1 MAAESTLALSLVEE
15 FVSGLQDSKA
25 KDAAKGVKDG
35 KFTVLQLVE
44 ALGSS
49 LTSSQ
54 PHTRAR
60 GVHLLSEVLQEC
72 YGDLTEREGTP
83 FSFHILCWHCT
94 ASCKVTNQKCFQI
107 TAFLYPYM
115 SSDDAYSCQ
124 GAISTQHFFL
134 FFSTVEVLI
143 AFYENRLK
151 DHYVVTP
158 PVLKGLKALTK
169 CTNLPPGSAV
179 SMLRSVFQDIH
190 VQSLMLSE
198 RACVYS
204 MLINIMETREAELKG
219 LGADFV
225 FGFVQSMDGERDPRN
240 LLLAFQIAKNLIHGG
255 YDLGKFTEELF
266 EVTSCYFPI
275 DFSPP
280 PNDPHGITREELVQ
294 ALRAVLTGTPKFA
307 EFLLPLLIEKLDSDV
322 QSAKLDSLQ
331 TLAACVSQYEH
342 KHVAE
347 FLQGLWTS
355 VRREVFQTSSEK
367 IESAGLAALTALT
380 SCLSRSVLSSDSEDS
395 LSTFLDFILKD
406 CKHHL
411 CEPDLKLVWPSA
423 KLLQAACSASTRASH
438 IITVAVMPS
447 LLEQYNN
454 RTQCSHRRTLLE
466 VVHRFIHSVKNCQS
480 SDNDESVLL
489 AFREALCSIVFSA
502 LSESNS
508 SLQITAT
515 SVLTS
520 LAQQA
525 GLLVESDIELALDH
539 LTRLLLTEEDD
550 RVSLAVV
557 ECAGALAQLHPALVI
572 TKLIPKLKKEM
583 FTEPMNQDQEE
594 VSELYSHHAVR
605 QRCLSALAAVSIQP
619 SVVQEST
626 PVLLEVLRS
635 AHTGSVN
642 FSVDE
647 VVLTCRSLQRIAER
661 VQDSEEAGR
670 CFHDVFIPHLLSLA
684 LQAALQDEGSS
695 GTRSPLVEEVV
706 LSAMVP
712 VISTS
717 CSRLQPT
724 LAGQTASRAVSL
736 FLDGDVSFLPDNSFP
751 SHMQLLKEGDSWSL
765 SRLVCLLMGSVCSL
779 PRSVEVPQ
787 IDKLLSA
794 LEEMSCTCSHPL
806 SYTSAAKC
814 FAGLVNKKP
823 QGHSLDS
830 LIQRMMKRV
839 CSELDSPSSSV
850 RTQAFTLMIWVAKA
864 LLLRYH
870 PLFTTLTDKLFS
882 LLDDADLGPMAADGF
897 SLLMSDSTDVLNR
910 ACHADVRIMYRQR
923 FFSEN
928 SAKLVQGFNAAPQEK
943 KPNYLKAL
951 SNIVNKLPKQVQ
963 VTELPALLSLLLEA
977 LSCPDQDVHLS
988 TLSCLEPVLV
998 NPPQVLIQQLEAL
1011 INRLL
1016 ALISSPAMSV
1026 RIASLSCISTL
1037 SHFPVH
1043 EVLPFRARVLRA
1055 LAKPLDDKKR
1065 LVRREAVQ
1073 ARGEWFL
1080 LGSPGGR

>member
-1 MAAESTLALSLVEE
+1 MNPVALPLNYNLVQLLELRACVFLHCCSSSLHFTKLICL
-15 FVSGLQDSKA
+15 FVCLFCS
-25 KDAAKGVKDG
+25 GVKDG

-60 GVHLLSEVLQEC
+60 GVLLLSEVLQEC
-72 YGDLTEREGTP
+72 YRDLTERE
-83 FSFHILCWHCT
+83 
-94 ASCKVTNQKCFQI
+94 
-107 TAFLYPYM
+107 
-115 SSDDAYSCQ
+115 
-124 GAISTQHFFL
+124 
-134 FFSTVEVLI
+134 VEVLI

-158 PVLKGLKALTK
+158 PVLKGLKELTK

-190 VQSLMLSE
+190 VQVRLSY
-198 RACVYS
+198 CC
-204 MLINIMETREAELKG
+204 TFKG

-240 LLLAFQIAKNLIHGG
+240 LLLAFQIAKNLIHRG
-255 YDLGKFTEELF
+255 YELGKFTEELF

-294 ALRAVLTGTPKFA
+294 ALRAVLTGTPNFA

-347 FLQGLWTS
+347 FLQGLWTA
-355 VRREVFQTSSEK
+355 VRREVFQTSSER

-395 LSTFLDFILKD
+395 LSTFLDFILTD

-423 KLLQAACSASTRASH
+423 KLLQAACSASTSASH
-438 IITVAVMPS
+438 IITAAVMPS

-454 RTQCSHRRTLLE
+454 RAQCSHRRTLLE
-466 VVHRFIHSVKNCQS
+466 VVQRFIHSVKNY
-480 SDNDESVLL
+480 ESVFL
-489 AFREALCSIVFSA
+489 AFRESLCGVVFSA
-502 LSESNS
+502 LSENNS

-525 GLLVESDIELALDH
+525 GLLLESDIELALDH
-539 LTRLLLTEEDD
+539 LTRLLLIEEDD
-550 RVSLAVV
+550 RVSLAVA

-572 TKLIPKLKKEM
+572 SKLIPRLKNEMYTGKLLKISCILG
-583 FTEPMNQDQEE
+583 TGTHTSSVYVTWP
-594 VSELYSHHAVR
+594 S
-605 QRCLSALAAVSIQP
+605 CL
-619 SVVQEST
+619 
-626 PVLLEVLRS
+626 VLLSYEI
-635 AHTGSVN
+635 

-647 VVLTCRSLQRIAER
+647 VVLTCRSLQRIAEQ
-661 VQDSEEAGR
+661 VQDTEEAGR
-670 CFHDVFIPHLLSLA
+670 CFHNIIIPHLLSLA
-684 LQAALQDEGSS
+684 LQAALQGEKGSVKGLTS
-695 GTRSPLVEEVV
+695 FILRHQNSFNLNLLSITYELTDFHPLSPE
-706 LSAMVP
+706 A
-712 VISTS
+712 T
-717 CSRLQPT
+717 
-724 LAGQTASRAVSL
+724 TASRAVSL

-751 SHMQLLKEGDSWSL
+751 SHMQLLKQEGDSWSL

-823 QGHSLDS
+823 QGDSLDS
-830 LIQRMMKRV
+830 CACPQV
-839 CSELDSPSSSV
+839 S
-850 RTQAFTLMIWVAKA
+850 KA

-882 LLDDADLGPMAADGF
+882 LLDDAGLGPMAAADGF

-928 SAKLVQGFNAAPQEK
+928 KAKLVQGFNAAPQEK

-977 LSCPDQDVHLS
+977 LSGPDQDIHLT

-1011 INRLL
+1011 VNRLL
-1016 ALISSPAMSV
+1016 ALLCSPAMSV
-1026 RIASLSCISTL
+1026 RIASLSCISAL
-1037 SHFPVH
+1037 SYFP
-1043 EVLPFRARVLRA
+1043 VLPFRARVLRA

-1073 ARGEWFL
+1073 ARAQWFL

>member
-1 MAAESTLALSLVEE
+1 QRSSYRDTMAAESTLALSLVEE

-72 YGDLTEREGTP
+72 YGDLTERE
-83 FSFHILCWHCT
+83 
-94 ASCKVTNQKCFQI
+94 
-107 TAFLYPYM
+107 
-115 SSDDAYSCQ
+115 
-124 GAISTQHFFL
+124 
-134 FFSTVEVLI
+134 VEVLI

-190 VQSLMLSE
+190 VQVRLSY
-198 RACVYS
+198 C
-204 MLINIMETREAELKG
+204 TFKLKG

-331 TLAACVSQYEH
+331 TLVRNSCLAVC
-342 KHVAE
+342 
-347 FLQGLWTS
+347 LQLKQELTGLWTS

-454 RTQCSHRRTLLE
+454 RTQVIETAD
-466 VVHRFIHSVKNCQS
+466 VHMFNC
-480 SDNDESVLL
+480 
-489 AFREALCSIVFSA
+489 
-502 LSESNS
+502 
-508 SLQITAT
+508 
-515 SVLTS
+515 
-520 LAQQA
+520 
-525 GLLVESDIELALDH
+525 
-539 LTRLLLTEEDD
+539 
-550 RVSLAVV
+550 
-557 ECAGALAQLHPALVI
+557 
-572 TKLIPKLKKEM
+572 
-583 FTEPMNQDQEE
+583 
-594 VSELYSHHAVR
+594 
-605 QRCLSALAAVSIQP
+605 
-619 SVVQEST
+619 
-626 PVLLEVLRS
+626 
-635 AHTGSVN
+635 VN

-684 LQAALQDEGSS
+684 LQAALQGKKGSKEALNWNHVS
-695 GTRSPLVEEVV
+695 GNKCDY
-706 LSAMVP
+706 LS
-712 VISTS
+712 
-717 CSRLQPT
+717 QK
-724 LAGQTASRAVSL
+724 Q
-736 FLDGDVSFLPDNSFP
+736 
-751 SHMQLLKEGDSWSL
+751 EGDSWSL

-794 LEEMSCTCSHPL
+794 LEEMSCACSHPL

-823 QGHSLDS
+823 QGDSLDS
-830 LIQRMMKRV
+830 CACPQ
-839 CSELDSPSSSV
+839 
-850 RTQAFTLMIWVAKA
+850 VAKA

-977 LSCPDQDVHLS
+977 LSCPDQDIHLS

-1037 SHFPVH
+1037 SHFPV
-1043 EVLPFRARVLRA
+1043 LPFRARVLRA

>member
-1 MAAESTLALSLVEE
+1 MAADGTLMLSLVEE

-25 KDAAKGVKDG
+25 KEAATCVKDG
-35 KFTVLQLVE
+35 QFTILQLVE
-44 ALGSS
+44 ALGLS

-60 GVHLLSEVLQEC
+60 GVQLLSEVLHDC
-72 YGDLTEREGTP
+72 YGGLTERE
-83 FSFHILCWHCT
+83 
-94 ASCKVTNQKCFQI
+94 
-107 TAFLYPYM
+107 
-115 SSDDAYSCQ
+115 
-124 GAISTQHFFL
+124 
-134 FFSTVEVLI
+134 VEVLI

-151 DHYVVTP
+151 DHYVITP
-158 PVLKGLKALTK
+158 PVLQGLRALTK
-169 CTNLPPGSAV
+169 CTVLPPGSAV
-179 SMLRSVFQDIH
+179 SMLRSLFQDVH
-190 VQSLMLSE
+190 AQSLMLAE
-198 RACVYS
+198 RACVYN
-204 MLINIMETREAELKG
+204 MLINLMATREAELKG

-240 LLLAFQIAKNLIHGG
+240 LLLAFQIAKSIILRG

-280 PNDPHGITREELVQ
+280 PNDPHGITREDLIQ
-294 ALRAVLTGTPKFA
+294 MLRDVLTGTPRFA
-307 EFLLPLLIEKLDSDV
+307 EFLLPLIIEKLDSDV

-331 TLAACVSQYEH
+331 TLTAGVSQYEH
-342 KHVAE
+342 KDLAE
-347 FLQGLWTS
+347 FLEGLWAS
-355 VRREVFQTSSEK
+355 LRREVFQTSSEK

-380 SCLSRSVLSSDSEDS
+380 SCLSRSVLNSDSEDS
-395 LSTFLDFILKD
+395 LSTFLDLVLKD

-423 KLLQAACSASTRASH
+423 KLLQAACSASNRASH
-438 IITVAVMPS
+438 IITDAVMPS
-447 LLEQYNN
+447 LIEQYNS
-454 RTQCSHRRTLLE
+454 RAQCSHRRTLLE
-466 VVHRFIHSVKNCQS
+466 VVQRFIQSVKTCENE
-480 SDNDESVLL
+480 ESVFL
-489 AFREALCSIVFSA
+489 AFRPSLCTMVFSA
-502 LSESNS
+502 LAETNS

-520 LAQQA
+520 LAQQT
-525 GLLVESDIELALDH
+525 GLLLDSDIELAVDH

-557 ECAGALAQLHPALVI
+557 ECAGALAELHPAAFI
-572 TKLIPKLKKEM
+572 TKLIPRLKKEI
-583 FTEPMNQDQEE
+583 FSEPMDQDDNR
-594 VSELYSHHAVR
+594 VASEKKSHHAVR
-605 QRCLSALAAVSIQP
+605 QRCLSALAAVAIQP

-626 PVLLEVLRS
+626 PVLLDVLSS
-635 AHTGSVN
+635 AHTGGVV
-642 FSVDE
+642 FSVEE
-647 VVLTCRSLQRIAER
+647 VVLACHSLQRIAER
-661 VQDSEEAGR
+661 VQDTEETGR
-670 CFHDVFIPHLLSLA
+670 CFHDVVIPRLLSLA
-684 LQAALQDEGSS
+684 LQAALQGEGSP
-695 GTRSPLVEEVV
+695 GRRSPLVEEVV

-751 SHMQLLKEGDSWSL
+751 SNIQLLKQQGDSWSQ
-765 SRLVCLLMGSVCSL
+765 SQMVCLLMGCVCSL
-779 PRSVEVPQ
+779 PRSVEVPRM
-787 IDKLLSA
+787 DHLMTE

-814 FAGLVNKKP
+814 FAGLVNKRP
-823 QGHSLDS
+823 QGDSLDS
-830 LIQRMMKRV
+830 LIQRTMKRV
-839 CSELDSPSSSV
+839 CSELDSASSPV

-882 LLDDADLGPMAADGF
+882 LLDDADLGPAAADAF
-897 SLLMSDSTDVLNR
+897 WLLMSDSADILNR
-910 ACHADVRIMYRQR
+910 SCHADVRIMYRQR

-928 SAKLVQGFNAAPQEK
+928 SAKLVQGFNAAPKEK

-977 LSCPDQDVHLS
+977 LSCPDQGVQLS
-988 TLSCLEPVLV
+988 TLSCLQPVLID
-998 NPPQVLIQQLEAL
+998 PPPALIQQLEAL
-1011 INRLL
+1011 VSRLL

-1026 RIASLSCISTL
+1026 RITSLRCIHAISR
-1037 SHFPVH
+1037 FPEH

-1055 LAKPLDDKKR
+1055 LARPLDDRKR

-1073 ARGEWFL
+1073 ARAEWFL
-1080 LGSPGGR
+1080 LGSPGGS

>member
-1 MAAESTLALSLVEE
+1 MAADSTLALSLVEE

-44 ALGSS
+44 FAIIFLSNINFHLHYLSS
-49 LTSSQ
+49 
-54 PHTRAR
+54 R
-60 GVHLLSEVLQEC
+60 GVLLLSEVLQEC
-72 YGDLTEREGTP
+72 YRDLTERE
-83 FSFHILCWHCT
+83 
-94 ASCKVTNQKCFQI
+94 
-107 TAFLYPYM
+107 
-115 SSDDAYSCQ
+115 
-124 GAISTQHFFL
+124 
-134 FFSTVEVLI
+134 VEVLI

-158 PVLKGLKALTK
+158 PVLKGLKELTK

-190 VQSLMLSE
+190 VQVRLSY
-198 RACVYS
+198 CC
-204 MLINIMETREAELKG
+204 TFKG

-240 LLLAFQIAKNLIHGG
+240 LLLAFQIAKNLIHRG
-255 YDLGKFTEELF
+255 YELGKFTEELF

-294 ALRAVLTGTPKFA
+294 ALRAVLTGTPNFA

-347 FLQGLWTS
+347 FLQGLWTA
-355 VRREVFQTSSEK
+355 VRREVFQTSSER

-395 LSTFLDFILKD
+395 LSTFLDFILTD

-423 KLLQAACSASTRASH
+423 KLLQAACSASTSASH
-438 IITVAVMPS
+438 IITAAVMPS

-454 RTQCSHRRTLLE
+454 RAQCSHRRTLLE
-466 VVHRFIHSVKNCQS
+466 VVQRFIHSVKNCQS
-480 SDNDESVLL
+480 SDNGECS
-489 AFREALCSIVFSA
+489 FRESLCGVVFSA
-502 LSESNS
+502 LSENNS

-525 GLLVESDIELALDH
+525 GLLLESDIELALDH
-539 LTRLLLTEEDD
+539 LTRLLLIEEDD
-550 RVSLAVV
+550 RVSLAVA

-572 TKLIPKLKKEM
+572 SKLIPRLKNEM
-583 FTEPMNQDQEE
+583 YTEPMNQDQGEA
-594 VSELYSHHAVR
+594 SELHSHHAVR

-635 AHTGSVN
+635 AHT
-642 FSVDE
+642 VDE
-647 VVLTCRSLQRIAER
+647 VVLTCRSLQRIAEQ
-661 VQDSEEAGR
+661 VQDTEEAGR
-670 CFHDVFIPHLLSLA
+670 CFHNIIIPHLLSLA
-684 LQAALQDEGSS
+684 LQAALQGEKGSVK
-695 GTRSPLVEEVV
+695 GL
-706 LSAMVP
+706 
-712 VISTS
+712 TS
-717 CSRLQPT
+717 FILRHQ
-724 LAGQTASRAVSL
+724 
-736 FLDGDVSFLPDNSFP
+736 NSFNLNLLSITYELTDFHP
-751 SHMQLLKEGDSWSL
+751 LSHVSGNKCDYFSQKQEGDSWSL

-823 QGHSLDS
+823 QGQFVSL
-830 LIQRMMKRV
+830 KRV

-850 RTQAFTLMIWVAKA
+850 HTQAFTLMIWVSKA

-882 LLDDADLGPMAADGF
+882 LLDDAGLGPMAAADGF

-928 SAKLVQGFNAAPQEK
+928 KAKLVQGFNAAPQEK

-977 LSCPDQDVHLS
+977 LSGPDQDIHLT

-1011 INRLL
+1011 VNRLL
-1016 ALISSPAMSV
+1016 ALLCSPAMSV
-1026 RIASLSCISTL
+1026 RIASLSCISAL
-1037 SHFPVH
+1037 SYFPVH

-1073 ARGEWFL
+1073 ARAQW
-1080 LGSPGGR
+1080 

>member
-72 YGDLTEREGTP
+72 YGDLTERE
-83 FSFHILCWHCT
+83 
-94 ASCKVTNQKCFQI
+94 
-107 TAFLYPYM
+107 
-115 SSDDAYSCQ
+115 
-124 GAISTQHFFL
+124 
-134 FFSTVEVLI
+134 VEVLI

-190 VQSLMLSE
+190 VQVRLSY
-198 RACVYS
+198 C
-204 MLINIMETREAELKG
+204 TFKLKG

-331 TLAACVSQYEH
+331 TLVRNSCLAVC
-342 KHVAE
+342 
-347 FLQGLWTS
+347 LQLKQELTGLWTS

-466 VVHRFIHSVKNCQS
+466 VVQRFIHSVKNCQS

-583 FTEPMNQDQEE
+583 FTGKLLKISRILSTGTHTSM
-594 VSELYSHHAVR
+594 R

-635 AHTGSVN
+635 AHTGNLAKKMLFLFIGVCLQIQRALPKCVFVSVFFFFVN
-642 FSVDE
+642 AFD
-647 VVLTCRSLQRIAER
+647 LFAQCRAYFLM
-661 VQDSEEAGR
+661 R
-670 CFHDVFIPHLLSLA
+670 CVWLPF
-684 LQAALQDEGSS
+684 
-695 GTRSPLVEEVV
+695 R
-706 LSAMVP
+706 
-712 VISTS
+712 
-717 CSRLQPT
+717 

-751 SHMQLLKEGDSWSL
+751 SHMQLLKVFVKY
-765 SRLVCLLMGSVCSL
+765 RLQ
-779 PRSVEVPQ
+779 VEVPQ

-794 LEEMSCTCSHPL
+794 LEEMSCACSHPL

-823 QGHSLDS
+823 QGDSLDS
-830 LIQRMMKRV
+830 CACPQ
-839 CSELDSPSSSV
+839 
-850 RTQAFTLMIWVAKA
+850 VAKA

-977 LSCPDQDVHLS
+977 LSCPDQDIHLS

-1037 SHFPVH
+1037 SHFPV
-1043 EVLPFRARVLRA
+1043 LPFRARVLRA